1 MAIPGDILA
10 LHCSL
15 PCGYDNDGGIV
26 LKYLGFHVYICNLL
40 PPLPA
45 SITNPV
51 VTVGLMLCFIL
62 LPIINH
68 DFKIITNKIQ
78 FFIHDATT
86 YIYTIK

>member
-45 SITNPV
+45 SITNPF
-51 VTVGLMLCFIL
+51 VTVGFIVLRFIL
-62 LPIINH
+62 
-68 DFKIITNKIQ
+68 
-78 FFIHDATT
+78 
-86 YIYTIK
+86 